1 MSQGE
6 ISISAEANEDNEF
19 ISVRR
24 WVDPDHSE
32 TGEVDRDQPRVLLAR
47 SLVTFIRVEGHHLY
61 LHTIT
66 GDIYVR
72 RGTLKD
78 LHERWAKYGFV
89 RPHNSFVVFLPH
101 VRQLRRESDG
111 PVVYVGSGAGA
122 ALLPVSRRKF
132 HEIKQQLE
140 GQGDEPYPIR

>member
-1 MSQGE
+1 MPQGE
-6 ISISAEANEDNEF
+6 ISVSAEASRDDEF

-32 TGEVDRDQPRVLLAR
+32 TSRVDRDQPRVLLAR
-47 SLVTFIRVEGHHLY
+47 SLMTFVRVEGQHLY

-78 LHERWAKYGFV
+78 LHQRWTKHGG
-89 RPHNSFVVFLPH
+89 L
-101 VRQLRRESDG
+101 RQESDG

-122 ALLPVSRRKF
+122 AVLPVSRRKF